1 MTELEALSHGS
12 TVTVMML
19 GGECAVLPFN
29 AAVTVGKLKD
39 AIKKKLGPEPEK
51 QRLMYKDKELQVRT
65 L

>member
-19 GGECAVLPFN
+19 GGECAVLPFT
-29 AAVTVGKLKD
+29 AAMTVGQLKD

-51 QRLMYKDKELQVRT
+51 QRLMYKDKELKVRA